1 MEPAPPL
8 SESERARGR
17 QLAIGGNAVG
27 VPFSVAFTEQLPTL
41 ALVALGASETLI
53 GLQGGLARG
62 LFVLQLPGLRL
73 VSWFSKR
80 ALLLTGH
87 CIALKFNR
95 EVNHSSVQVAD
106 ST

>member
-53 GLQGGLARG
+53 GLLKRLHENLPQVEVATERYLAER
-62 LFVLQLPGLRL
+62 FP
-73 VSWFSKR
+73 R
-80 ALLLTGH
+80 AVRRPSL
-87 CIALKFNR
+87 
-95 EVNHSSVQVAD
+95 
-106 ST
+106 